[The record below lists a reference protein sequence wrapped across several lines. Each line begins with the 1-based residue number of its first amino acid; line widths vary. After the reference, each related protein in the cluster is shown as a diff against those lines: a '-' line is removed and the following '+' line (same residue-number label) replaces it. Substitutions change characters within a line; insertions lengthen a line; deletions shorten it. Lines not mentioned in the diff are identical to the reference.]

1 VFGRPAFQYDPPEM
15 ARTSAGISDA
25 LPHRLEAI
33 AAQVRRERASSARAL
48 GLGKLTRGEQVEL
61 LSALGRAGLEHT
73 GKAIRVPLAEQVRD
87 CLAQAGGQG
96 LLQAHLAREV
106 KGARSAAELRH
117 TLQALLEQGAIV
129 KLVDEGGMRLTT
141 SAARALTGAE
151 LDQLAALAKRLGVLA
166 RATRARDNGPR
177 PTLARRVLEAPRA
190 LLNQLAG
197 VREPAPA
204 PESCSRAEPR
214 ASTLAPRAPAS
225 EPSTE
230 VVAGDALQQQLLA
243 AFLVAPAPAG
253 LIRVPDVIRALEP
266 FHPRAALLAAA
277 SALARRGEIELRP
290 EASIGRLAREQRM
303 RCPRALDG
311 TPLSNARLLS
321 PAGAQP

>member
-1 VFGRPAFQYDPPEM
+1 VFGRPAFQYYPPEM
-15 ARTSAGISDA
+15 ARTSAGIPDA
-25 LPHRLEAI
+25 LTHRLEAI
-33 AAQVRRERASSARAL
+33 AAQVRRERATSARAL
-48 GLGKLTRGEQVEL
+48 GLGKLTRSEQVEL

-87 CLAQAGGQG
+87 CLVQAGGQG
-96 LLQAHLAREV
+96 LAETELAREV
-106 KGARSAAELRH
+106 KGTRGIAELRH
-117 TLQALLEQGAIV
+117 TLQQLLEQGAIV
-129 KLVDEGGMRLTT
+129 RLVDEGGMRLAT

-166 RATRARDNGPR
+166 RATRARDDGPR
-177 PTLARRVLEAPRA
+177 VTLARRVLEAPRA
-190 LLNQLAG
+190 LLHQLAG
-197 VREPAPA
+197 VREPTAA
-204 PESCSRAEPR
+204 ADCGARAEPR
-214 ASTLAPRAPAS
+214 ASTLAARAP

-230 VVAGDALQQQLLA
+230 EAASDALQQQLLA

-253 LIRVPDVIRALEP
+253 LIRVPDVIRALERL
-266 FHPRAALLAAA
+266 HPRAALLAAA
-277 SALARRGEIELRP
+277 SSLARRGEIELRP
-290 EASIGRLAREQRM
+290 EASIGRLAREQRI

>member
-1 VFGRPAFQYDPPEM
+1 VFGRPAFQYYPPEM

-25 LPHRLEAI
+25 LLHRLEAI
-33 AAQVRRERASSARAL
+33 AIQVRRERATSARAL

-96 LLQAHLAREV
+96 LLEVALARDV
-106 KGARSAAELRH
+106 KGARSVAELRQ
-117 TLQALLEQGAIV
+117 TLQELLEQGAIV
-129 KLVDEGGMRLTT
+129 RLVDEGGMRLAT

-166 RATRARDNGPR
+166 RATRTRDNGPR
-177 PTLARRVLEAPRA
+177 PMLARRVLEPPRA

-197 VREPAPA
+197 VREPAPT
-204 PESCSRAEPR
+204 PE
-214 ASTLAPRAPAS
+214 LGPRAP
-225 EPSTE
+225 EPGPEE
-230 VVAGDALQQQLLA
+230 VPSDALQQLLLA
-243 AFLVAPAPAG
+243 AFLVAPAQAG
-253 LIRVPDVIRALEP
+253 LIRVPDVIRALERL
-266 FHPRAALLAAA
+266 HPRAALLAAA

-311 TPLSNARLLS
+311 TPLSNARLLQ
-321 PAGAQP
+321 PTGAQP